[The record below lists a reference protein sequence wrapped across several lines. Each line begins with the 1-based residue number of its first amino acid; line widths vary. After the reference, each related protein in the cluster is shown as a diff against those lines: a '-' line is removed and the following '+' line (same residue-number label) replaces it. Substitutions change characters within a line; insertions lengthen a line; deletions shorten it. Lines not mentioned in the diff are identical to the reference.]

1 MRGWPLGR
9 RCPAASSPV
18 LLGVGSVGMLAAGQT
33 DLQQVSPLVWVLLAL
48 TVAGALITFAFLAY
62 ALWKHRDP
70 ATRRRRYG

>member
-9 RCPAASSPV
+9 RRPAASPP
-18 LLGVGSVGMLAAGQT
+18 LFLGVGSLGMLAAGQT

-62 ALWKHRDP
+62 ALWKYRDP

>member
-1 MRGWPLGR
+1 
-9 RCPAASSPV
+9 
-18 LLGVGSVGMLAAGQT
+18 MLAAGQT

-62 ALWKHRDP
+62 ALWKYRDP